1 MTLLDGIGA
10 SEVGVIGGVELPSLL
25 AKATA
30 LWRVTQY
37 GGSGVI
43 SDETGNGYN
52 LTRNGTTTVQSDPAR
67 IRLDGGSST
76 SLTTATA
83 VANITT
89 GPYTIIA
96 VINPLSDQST
106 YRQIMGTSNAYP
118 NGYGLWRNTTTGAL
132 AYRSYSYLG
141 DGTDVGTVFATS
153 QLRAGGSDPIA
164 LAGVRYDPTTIRH
177 YRDGVL
183 YNSDTTLTGEV
194 DITDNATMRICYQ
207 FHADFYGAA
216 IFTNDA
222 LTTTEIDAV
231 VSHLLSES

>member
-1 MTLLDGIGA
+1 MTVLGGIDG
-10 SEVGVIGGVELPSLL
+10 ELGVIGGVELPSLL

-37 GGSGVI
+37 GGTGVI
-43 SDETGNGYN
+43 SDETGNGYD
-52 LTRNGTTTVQSDPAR
+52 LTRNGTTTVESGPAR
-67 IRLDGGSST
+67 IRLNGGSSS
-76 SLTTATA
+76 SLTTAA
-83 VANITT
+83 AIGNITT

-96 VINPLSDQST
+96 IVNPLSDQSG
-106 YRQIMGTSNAYP
+106 YRQVMGTSNTYP
-118 NGYGLWRNTTTGAL
+118 NGYGIWRYTSTGGL
-132 AYRSYSYLG
+132 AYRSYSFLG
-141 DGTDVGTVFATS
+141 DGTDVGSVFTTE

-183 YNSDTTLTGEV
+183 YDDDLTLTGEV
-194 DITDNATMRICYQ
+194 DITDNTIMRICYQ

-216 IFTNDA
+216 IFTNDG

-231 VSHLLSES
+231 VAYLLSES